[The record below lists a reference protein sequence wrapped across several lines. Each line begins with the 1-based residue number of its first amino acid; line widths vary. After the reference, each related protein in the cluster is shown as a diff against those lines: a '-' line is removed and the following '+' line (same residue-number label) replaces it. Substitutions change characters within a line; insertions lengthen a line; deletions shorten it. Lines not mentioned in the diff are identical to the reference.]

1 MALINCPECGREISD
16 KAVSCPHCGYPIEK
30 LLSENKI
37 TSSEEVTTHAFQDN
51 DVSRS
56 EPNRCKICGKALI
69 DDTHIYCD
77 ACRENIKKTAYAT
90 RANSKMEKA
99 DNRIDIGN
107 MLMTTARWLVAA
119 FIVLLAICLFAACGI
134 KGIFTFIFL
143 MACSFFI
150 SPLSKKTTASFPKWL
165 KIAAPIVF
173 FFAAIITIP
182 SSRSKETVRISETE
196 NIEQT
201 EIEHETPIA
210 TETECSEENI
220 ESEIES
226 ESPPETEL
234 PVSDNDTKE
243 SSALLD
249 NENEYTETSD
259 IVASD
264 IIYEDIFDLDL
275 KENWSDY
282 HGKYIRTTF
291 EVGRCE
297 EEYIDSSYSDGYL
310 RIYPDNYR
318 AFENGDYITVTGKIT
333 GKTGSYV
340 EIKEGHIE
348 EYGSGAL
355 VTYNEELSAYNER
368 KAIEAA
374 EYEASFK
381 EVAEKVSYENLARY
395 PDTYKDIKVKIT
407 VTIKEVQKKDSLLF
421 ADSYTASMSGN
432 EIAVYDERETKEPK
446 LLEGDKA
453 IIYGYGNGLTEI
465 KTYDRSGIIPK
476 VIDKR
481 KIPAITIE
489 FIEIQ

>member
-30 LLSENKI
+30 LLSKNEF
-37 TSSEEVTTHAFQDN
+37 TSSEEVDTRAFQDN
-51 DVSRS
+51 DVSQS

-69 DDTHIYCD
+69 DNTHVYCD
-77 ACRENIKKTAYAT
+77 ACRVNIKKTAYAT
-90 RANSKMEKA
+90 RASSKMKKA
-99 DNRIDIGN
+99 DNQIDMGN
-107 MLMTTARWLVAA
+107 MLMTTTRWLVAA

-134 KGIFTFIFL
+134 KGVFTFILL
-143 MACSFFI
+143 MICSFFI
-150 SPLSKKTTASFPKWL
+150 SPLSKKVSKSLPKWL
-165 KIAAPIVF
+165 KVTIPIVF
-173 FFAAIITIP
+173 FFAAIIVTP
-182 SSRSKETVRISETE
+182 SSNSKDTASISEVE
-196 NIEQT
+196 GIEQT
-201 EIEHETPIA
+201 EIEKETPIA
-210 TETECSEENI
+210 IATASSEENI
-220 ESEIES
+220 VSEMESELS
-226 ESPPETEL
+226 SETE
-234 PVSDNDTKE
+234 P
-243 SSALLD
+243 
-249 NENEYTETSD
+249 
-259 IVASD
+259 SD
-264 IIYEDIFDLDL
+264 IIYEDIFDLEL

-282 HGKYIRTTF
+282 HEKYIRTTF

-297 EEYIDSSYSDGYL
+297 DEYIESSYKDGYL

-318 AFENGDYITVTGKIT
+318 EFEYGDYITVSGKIT

-340 EIKEGHIE
+340 EIEEGHIE
-348 EYGSGAL
+348 ESGSDAL
-355 VTYNEELSAYNER
+355 STYDEELSAYNER

-381 EVAEKVSYENLARY
+381 EEAEKVSYENLARY
-395 PDTYKDIKVKIT
+395 SDTYKDIKIKIT

-421 ADSYTASMSGN
+421 ADSYIASMSGN

-446 LLEGDKA
+446 LLEGDKV